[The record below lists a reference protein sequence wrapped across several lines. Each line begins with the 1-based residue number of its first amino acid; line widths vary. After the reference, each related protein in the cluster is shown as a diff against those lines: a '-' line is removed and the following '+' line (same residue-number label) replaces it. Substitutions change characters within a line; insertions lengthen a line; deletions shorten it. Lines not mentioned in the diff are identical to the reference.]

1 MLAQFAIQ
9 ARLIFRQ
16 LWPFLRS
23 HKKLGLISFIIITS
37 AIITS
42 WFVFAPFAQAGLL
55 SDVGETIGK
64 AFAEL
69 LFLLAG
75 FCIKLTF
82 FVLKFIIEVAGYNGF
97 IDSPAVTVGWV
108 MIRDLTNMFFVVVL
122 LMIAFGTILGLDHYE
137 WKHMLV
143 KLVTAAVLVNFSRL
157 ICGLIIDVAQIV
169 MVTFLNGIAATASGN
184 LVNMFQ
190 VDKIFKLGNGENF
203 TGDTPSIFL
212 ASVAAIMFSVTM
224 LITMVAFLFI
234 IVARMAMLWVLIVV
248 SPFAFVLN
256 VLHQTEHFAG
266 EWWGKFNSNVV
277 SGPVIAFF
285 LWLSFVT
292 VGSGN
297 IHDDIVKH
305 NSLKQGQLLQ
315 ESAAPAE
322 EQTGITEVMSWEN
335 MGNFIIAIAILMAG
349 AKMAEELG
357 VAGAHMMGSASELGK
372 KAAMYASGFQAAKWA
387 APRIGKGLYY
397 GSAMVPGLNAIHP
410 ERWKQRA
417 SRLKSRAS
425 QWYAG
430 RMIKGTLKASKIAEA
445 LKVDSKTGKFMKEG
459 SEQKRDKDGKLMFD
473 NKGKPIMEKIEQ
485 GGFGSSDWFKRTVA
499 RFRLETGVG
508 FGDFHKAITED
519 EEDAAEKKNEQREHY
534 VSTSSQEVGFRKQ
547 KAKEELR
554 TLEHTGHDISE
565 GKEANMDER
574 REEIMHAL
582 EHRDHDIKEVKDN
595 KSLSDKEKAEKI
607 KKIGEHADDELR
619 KLGLSSG
626 EIDQSEALYKRFQKS
641 MTSKAQAEVV
651 GGLVK
656 AQHDIES
663 AKALKKFLKK
673 EKEGGEDYE
682 QRTAT
687 IQAQTQQIKDEL
699 AAKKQIEELEAIR
712 RLLEGAGKEAQ
723 ERIAAKKAKAENIN
737 EALELQKN
745 KQTLLARAKEYK
757 DNRELLRA
765 GLSEQQAHSLE
776 LNKMKEIFK
785 SASIGAN
792 ERANIAAQIV
802 AEMTSVRKNSSLNS
816 DEKLDRLRSLVR
828 QKDSLNDLNST
839 LGAYDAKR
847 EEEEELR
854 TLEWNEGLNSQNIAR
869 RFLSRKI
876 GKVVKKGEEKA
887 ALDEYKT
894 IVGAE
899 EFENRMRQ
907 LGAHAKDQIA
917 MGNASAIVF
926 NESPQLSAGKLTGLT
941 NYTPMLSSSA
951 DTVAAYFRA
960 YNKGGDFAPSKM
972 REAVGT
978 RRLSSDSGGG
988 STLTSISETEA
999 ELNAELLGSYD
1010 TRAVSTMGNT
1020 RPFIGDLDASEIDKA
1035 SLAEQLSALAKRAKD
1050 GDAFIELCT
1059 KKLKTIL
1066 AKHKIQEDEL
1076 KDLFKSATS

>member
-42 WFVFAPFAQAGLL
+42 WFVFAPFAQAGWL
-55 SDVGETIGK
+55 SGVGETIGK
-64 AFAEL
+64 AFAGL

-203 TGDTPSIFL
+203 TGDTASIFL

-224 LITMVAFLFI
+224 LITMLAFLFM

-315 ESAAPAE
+315 ESSAPAE

-397 GSAMVPGLNAIHP
+397 GSAMIPGLNAIHP

-430 RMIKGTLKASKIAEA
+430 QMKKGIMRANKIGET
-445 LKVDSKTGKFMKEG
+445 LKVDPKTGRFIKEAP
-459 SEQKRDKDGKLMFD
+459 KRDENGKLMLD
-473 NKGKPIMEKIEQ
+473 SNGKPIMEKIEQ
-485 GGFGSSDWFKRTVA
+485 GGFGSNDWFKRAFA

-508 FGDFHKAITED
+508 FSEYHKGLTED
-519 EEDAAEKKNEQREHY
+519 EEAVAEMENEHLEHY
-534 VSTSSQEVGFRKQ
+534 LSLSSQKVGFRKQ
-547 KAKEELR
+547 KAKEESR

-574 REEIMHAL
+574 REEIMHTL
-582 EHRDHDIKEVKDN
+582 EHRDKDIKEAEND
-595 KSLSDKEKAEKI
+595 KSLSEKEKEEKI
-607 KKIGEHADDELR
+607 KKAVAHANE
-619 KLGLSSG
+619 KLKEFGLNNR
-626 EIDQSEALYKRFQKS
+626 EVNEAEFLYKRFQKS

>member
-372 KAAMYASGFQAAKWA
+372 KVAMYASGFQAAKWA
-387 APRIGKGLYY
+387 GGKVGEGAKAAGKFAVMKMPLIGGE
-397 GSAMVPGLNAIHP
+397 A
-410 ERWKQRA
+410 WQR
-417 SRLKSRAS
+417 RGHNIKSRAAG
-425 QWYAG
+425 WYYDKLAKSTVKAG
-430 RMIKGTLKASKIAEA
+430 EI
-445 LKVDSKTGKFMKEG
+445 SKTFAVNDKGQYVKKVAL
-459 SEQKRDKDGKLMFD
+459 RD
-473 NKGKPIMEKIEQ
+473 EQ
-485 GGFGSSDWFKRTVA
+485 GNIIKDEHGNTEYKEVEQRGLGDWAKRTFA
-499 RFRLETGVG
+499 RARLEWGIG
-508 FGDFHKAITED
+508 YGAFHKAYSED
-519 EEDAAEKKNEQREHY
+519 LEATAEAKHEQLDHLA
-534 VSTSSQEVGFRKQ
+534 STSSLPIGMKKQ
-547 KAKEELR
+547 KAKEWLHF
-554 TLEHTGHDISE
+554 LEHTGADIKA
-565 GKEANMDER
+565 GKEANMELL
-574 REEIMHAL
+574 REKIMHAL
-582 EHRDHDIKEVKDN
+582 ERGEENGKSEEEVDKELRELGLDDMEIFKARQGFGRFN
-595 KSLSDKEKAEKI
+595 KSMKAKAEAKV
-607 KKIGEHADDELR
+607 KKEYVGEEHKKQEVE
-619 KLGLSSG
+619 KLEKYLHGKEGKKLQG
-626 EIDQSEALYKRFQKS
+626 KS
-641 MTSKAQAEVV
+641 AEVRAET
-651 GGLVK
+651 K
-656 AQHDIES
+656 RIE
-663 AKALKKFLKK
+663 
-673 EKEGGEDYE
+673 
-682 QRTAT
+682 
-687 IQAQTQQIKDEL
+687 DEL
-699 AAKKQIEELEAIR
+699 AAKKQIEELESIKELLKQGLEVTEPAKSKAMAEQLNFDVKELQDLQIARARDKVLRDNHRSSEANNEQNTINNQVEERIKKHNAAGDYVQSDAKTTAQLARIEAQKKIIANAKNEESKKAAEAVLRILERSLSEMQISNLGTHAAVADGIKSKILEAVGMSTTQSMELTPQAIR
-712 RLLEGAGKEAQ
+712 NLQAQ
-723 ERIAAKKAKAENIN
+723 DIAELIN
-737 EALELQKN
+737 EKVDASSHASLEKALERLNEIYGDKASAMLEQKRLKN
-745 KQTLLARAKEYK
+745 EKAAGQGSLG
-757 DNRELLRA
+757 RA
-765 GLSEQQAHSLE
+765 GLYKIDSATLKTVLVDADNKSDIEYVAGRRKNGLSGSKLTNVIGFAGSMDRGVDGKLVVKSEDS
-776 LNKMKEIFK
+776 KDIFVK
-785 SASIGAN
+785 LAVGLTGNNLGNVEEFTKGDIGA
-792 ERANIAAQIV
+792 IFD
-802 AEMTSVRKNSSLNS
+802 NSS
-816 DEKLDRLRSLVR
+816 VA
-828 QKDSLNDLNST
+828 DLQ
-839 LGAYDAKR
+839 D
-847 EEEEELR
+847 
-854 TLEWNEGLNSQNIAR
+854 
-869 RFLSRKI
+869 
-876 GKVVKKGEEKA
+876 
-887 ALDEYKT
+887 
-894 IVGAE
+894 
-899 EFENRMRQ
+899 
-907 LGAHAKDQIA
+907 
-917 MGNASAIVF
+917 
-926 NESPQLSAGKLTGLT
+926 
-941 NYTPMLSSSA
+941 
-951 DTVAAYFRA
+951 
-960 YNKGGDFAPSKM
+960 
-972 REAVGT
+972 
-978 RRLSSDSGGG
+978 
-988 STLTSISETEA
+988 
-999 ELNAELLGSYD
+999 LLGRLEKQVPD
-1010 TRAVSTMGNT
+1010 QRAVQALLKFALETGRMKNT
-1020 RPFIGDLDASEIDKA
+1020 DNIKEV
-1035 SLAEQLSALAKRAKD
+1035 EEALKR
-1050 GDAFIELCT
+1050 IE
-1059 KKLKTIL
+1059 
-1066 AKHKIQEDEL
+1066 
-1076 KDLFKSATS
+1076 